1 MGVSEALEKFSYS
14 LHFSPM
20 YAAGK
25 PEVTRSD

>member
-1 MGVSEALEKFSYS
+1 LEKFSYS